1 MTKLLF
7 MLLVV
12 LATATSA
19 NANTGNGNGNGDN
32 TSTGFKNGDKDK
44 EKDNNGDKNGD
55 NNDNRNTAKNNDK
68 SKPVRVEDFV
78 LLFPRV
84 ETTEKV
90 DEAELEKAIV
100 DLYKWYLQNETKINT
115 NDFLKGSGKEPAFP
129 FKVDPKTLQQYFLF
143 IKKNFPGFNEE
154 YLSTLKRNRKKEA
167 PVTVRDEMDNPMSIS
182 VNR

>member
-1 MTKLLF
+1 MKKLLL

-12 LATATSA
+12 LAAAASA
-19 NANTGNGNGNGDN
+19 NA
-32 TSTGFKNGDKDK
+32 STGFKNG
-44 EKDNNGDKNGD
+44 DNNGDKNGD
-55 NNDNRNTAKNNDK
+55 NNDNRNNAKNSNNA
-68 SKPVRVEDFV
+68 KPVRVEEFV
-78 LLFPRV
+78 LMFPRV

-100 DLYKWYLQNETKINT
+100 DLYKWYLQNETKLNT
-115 NDFLKGSGKEPAFP
+115 NDFLKGSGKEMAFP

-143 IKKNFPGFNEE
+143 IKKNFPGFGEDD
-154 YLSTLKRNRKKEA
+154 LSNVKRSRKNA